1 MNTLASPPAVAVAPA
16 YTTHPGD
23 PERDR
28 DAILAIW
35 GDHFG
40 PLATQPAKYDHFYL
54 RNPHGRPLL
63 QLLRH
68 GPDGELVGV
77 IGAGPR
83 PMSWRGRPLRAAV
96 VAHFAVAAEHRS
108 LGPALQLQQALVEA
122 ARGRFDLLYGLPR
135 ATALGVTRRAGFSVL
150 GELARHARVL
160 RHGDYLRRTLPAPV
174 ARPAGA
180 LLDLASR
187 VRDRLADGPGK
198 RLHWSWSDASDPRM
212 DALWQGS
219 ALAGALTSVR
229 DQAAVRWRFDLPPGG
244 RARYLLV
251 TDDAGALRAW
261 FACDADVP
269 RGEPLQVLDYWAGD
283 AMAGLD
289 RSLVRALVA
298 AARAERCPAIHLLLA
313 GTEQALASWKAEGF
327 VPRTSQPLVGLWIGE
342 GLAPAGAP
350 ELHITWFDQDG

>member
-1 MNTLASPPAVAVAPA
+1 HRRGQHHVPQSLAGALRDRRLRHPAQHPAQPHPAQPGRTRAPAAAAPPGVARMNTLASPPAVAVAPA

-68 GPDGELVGV
+68 GPDGEQDGV

-83 PMSWRGRPLRAAV
+83 PLVWRGRSQRAAV
-96 VAHFAVAAEHRS
+96 FAHFAVAAEHRS

-160 RHGDYLRRTLPAPV
+160 RHGDYLR
-174 ARPAGA
+174 
-180 LLDLASR
+180 
-187 VRDRLADGPGK
+187 
-198 RLHWSWSDASDPRM
+198 
-212 DALWQGS
+212 
-219 ALAGALTSVR
+219 
-229 DQAAVRWRFDLPPGG
+229 
-244 RARYLLV
+244 
-251 TDDAGALRAW
+251 
-261 FACDADVP
+261 
-269 RGEPLQVLDYWAGD
+269 
-283 AMAGLD
+283 
-289 RSLVRALVA
+289 
-298 AARAERCPAIHLLLA
+298 
-313 GTEQALASWKAEGF
+313 
-327 VPRTSQPLVGLWIGE
+327 
-342 GLAPAGAP
+342 
-350 ELHITWFDQDG
+350 